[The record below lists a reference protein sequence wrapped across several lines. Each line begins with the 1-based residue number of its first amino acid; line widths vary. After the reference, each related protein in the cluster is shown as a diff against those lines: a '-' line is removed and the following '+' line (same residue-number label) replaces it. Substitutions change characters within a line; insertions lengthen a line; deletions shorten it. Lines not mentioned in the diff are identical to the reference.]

1 MLRRYWLS
9 LATAALLAIAA
20 ALLPTVWFLT
30 TQAGAPSKFTVN
42 STGDA
47 LDAAA
52 GNGVCA
58 TAAGVCTLRAA
69 IQESNALA
77 GTDVINFN
85 IPTTDPGFNSVT
97 GAFTITPATPGL
109 PAIAGPVT
117 IDGTTQPG
125 FTCCPIIEL
134 NGTSAGGGAHGL
146 AIFTGSTTI
155 RWLVINRFGGN
166 GILMQGSPATGNV
179 IGANYIGLDVTGTT
193 DLGNGLNGVAISG
206 GAFQNTVGGDTQSAI
221 NRISGN
227 NQNGVII
234 SGSGSRDNKVQSN
247 FIGTDV
253 QGTSDL
259 GNTLD
264 GVRIDNAPSNTV

>member
-1 MLRRYWLS
+1 MTRHTAQRPRPIWMQISVLLTML
-9 LATAALLAIAA
+9 
-20 ALLPTVWFLT
+20 
-30 TQAGAPSKFTVN
+30 
-42 STGDA
+42 
-47 LDAAA
+47 
-52 GNGVCA
+52 
-58 TAAGVCTLRAA
+58 
-69 IQESNALA
+69 ALA
-77 GTDVINFN
+77 
-85 IPTTDPGFNSVT
+85 

-109 PAIAGPVT
+109 PAIEAPVT

-155 RWLVINRFGGN
+155 RGLVINRFGGN
-166 GILMQGSPATGNV
+166 GILMQGAPATGNV

-206 GAFQNTVGGDTQSAI
+206 GAFQNTVGGDTQSAL
-221 NRISGN
+221 NRLSGN

-264 GVRIDNAPSNTV
+264 GVRIDNAPNNTVGGVLDSYERNVISGNNGNGVSISGASATGN